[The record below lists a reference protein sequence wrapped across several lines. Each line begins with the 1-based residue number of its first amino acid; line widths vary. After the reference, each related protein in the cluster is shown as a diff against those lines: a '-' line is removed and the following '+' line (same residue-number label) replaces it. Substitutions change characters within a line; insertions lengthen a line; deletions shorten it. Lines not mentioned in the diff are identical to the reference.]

1 MNYIKGL
8 FLSIILISVPV
19 LSEVETTS
27 SIRGTVNV
35 VGATVEITNQSTGQS
50 KSVTAGATGG
60 FSASFL
66 KVGGPYSVSASAP
79 GY

>member
-1 MNYIKGL
+1 MNYLKGL

-35 VGATVEITNQSTGQS
+35 AGATVSITNESTGQS
-50 KSVTAGATGG
+50 KLVTSG
-60 FSASFL
+60 S
-66 KVGGPYSVSASAP
+66 
-79 GY
+79 